1 MKDVRSEK
9 DGCTATIHQRP
20 NKNGGMDIVRIDQIY
35 RDISVDVF
43 LTMVDRDQQPDHVKV
58 YEEVER
64 LSPDD
69 KIMYLRSKIPFMS
82 ERETI
87 VRMKRE
93 KLDDGTYIV
102 TMRSMAEHPK
112 IPVNPSYVRNELLIV
127 RWIKPNAE
135 NPSNL
140 DVIAFTNMD
149 MKGYFPSRLMNMAIS
164 SMMGKAVKMW
174 YAKASKVKKEFEEQG
189 KLPK

>member
-1 MKDVRSEK
+1 
-9 DGCTATIHQRP
+9 
-20 NKNGGMDIVRIDQIY
+20 
-35 RDISVDVF
+35 
-43 LTMVDRDQQPDHVKV
+43 MVDRDQQPDHVKV

-69 KIMYLRSKIPFMS
+69 KVMYMQAKIPFMS
-82 ERETI
+82 VRETI
-87 VRMKRE
+87 MRMKRE
-93 KLDDGTYIV
+93 KLEDGSWVV
-102 TMRSMAEHPK
+102 TMRSMEEHPK
-112 IPVNPSYVRNELLIV
+112 VPVNPSFIRNEMLVV
-127 RWIKPNAE
+127 RWIKE
-135 NPSNL
+135 NPENPKDL
-140 DVIAFTNMD
+140 DVIGFSNVD